1 MSKKIPVR
9 GINYVRP
16 SELKFTKKN
25 ETKSYTKYEIET
37 FKSAKQPSGD
47 DIFTRDIDSL
57 IFCNDK
63 MTIKVPKPGF
73 MKKEGKSK
81 FAYAFGMFPNPKNG
95 KAAYLD
101 GCILGALGLKRQKT
115 IADVICFITHDISE
129 DDKKKLEVV
138 FDKVIYVPYISPYDM
153 GGEGDL
159 KTIKMDP
166 KIFQNCNNYTKEH
179 PYSHVFFKL
188 HIFNPDLFPYEKVCF
203 IDSDLVPM
211 NYFDS
216 LFMLNT
222 PAGWIEYRKK
232 MPFSSGFHWDRCD
245 YLKHGEKIPK
255 IFTDIDTPGG
265 SEVNAGLMVVS
276 PSKKEYDSMI
286 KELTSPLEKWMG
298 KTKFHKGYYD
308 FDFSGKSIRAQK
320 FVANSYCYPEQNYLT
335 KRYSGKWTY
344 IEFAFQSWTLDP
356 CNSFGIHM
364 AAFNPKPWF
373 KQPVGTELKIKS
385 KNLIIPYVTEDMV
398 ESFSDLPKAFV
409 ADKMDNYYE
418 NISYSYEIFNDLMV
432 WGLLK
437 YEGLKD
443 FFLEGMEIRGPKI
456 SFDRDVFKP
465 LTGKDDFLLIK
476 DIIKSSRSYK
486 QMSLSQQSI
495 YKLLTDYDNEKNNV
509 GKMNVC
515 LKNKVNRYGE
525 KSQDKTIITWPG
537 EKKSGE
543 KKSGEKKSGLKTKK
557 KTKKGKRTQKTKK
570 QDKKK
575 LIYFYMDNCKWC
587 KEFQK
592 IWQQLKKNKSIK
604 FMKINGPKNP
614 TMTKKYKV
622 NSYPTLV
629 KIEGGSHELFEEER
643 TLKNLKEFLE

>member
-1 MSKKIPVR
+1 MSKKSVQ

-16 SELKFTKKN
+16 PELKFTKKN
-25 ETKSYTKYEIET
+25 ETDSYTKYEIET
-37 FKSAKQPSGD
+37 FKSAKEPSGD

-73 MKKEGKSK
+73 MKKEGKAK

-115 IADVICFITHDISE
+115 IADVVCFITHDIDE
-129 DDKKKLEVV
+129 DDKRKLEVV
-138 FDKVIYVPYISPYDM
+138 FDRVIYVPYISPFDM
-153 GGEGDL
+153 GGEGNL

-203 IDSDLVPM
+203 VDSDLVPM

-222 PAGWIEYRKK
+222 PAGWVEYRKK

-255 IFTDIDTPGG
+255 MFTDIDKPGG
-265 SEVNAGLMVVS
+265 SDVNAGLMVIS
-276 PSKKEYDSMI
+276 PNKKEYDSMI

-298 KTKFHKGYYD
+298 KTKLHKGFHD
-308 FDFSGKSIRAQK
+308 FDFSGKSIKAQK

-344 IEFAFQSWTLDP
+344 IEYAFQSWTLDP

-373 KQPVGTELKIKS
+373 KQPVGSELKIKS
-385 KNLIIPYVTEDMV
+385 KHKHFPYVNEDMV

-409 ADKMDNYYE
+409 ADKMDDYYE

-432 WGLLK
+432 WGLLE

-443 FFLEGMEIRGPKI
+443 FFLENMEIRGPKI
-456 SFDRDVFKP
+456 SFDKDIFKP
-465 LTGKDDFLLIK
+465 LTGKKDFLLIK
-476 DIIKSSRSYK
+476 DINKSSRAYK

-495 YKLLTDYDNEKNNV
+495 YKLLTDYGNEKSNI
-509 GKMNVC
+509 KKRNVC

-525 KSQDKTIITWPG
+525 KTQDKSIITWTG
-537 EKKSGE
+537 FKEKKDITD
-543 KKSGEKKSGLKTKK
+543 KKSAYTKKKKSSKK
-557 KTKKGKRTQKTKK
+557 KTKGKTKGKTKI
-570 QDKKK
+570 K
-575 LIYFYMDNCKWC
+575 LIYFYMDGCGWC
-587 KEFQK
+587 DKFK
-592 IWQQLKKNKSIK
+592 PLWSKLKKEVKDIK
-604 FMKINGPKNP
+604 FMKINGPQNP
-614 TMTKKYKV
+614 TMKDKYGVKT
-622 NSYPTLV
+622 YPALV
-629 KIEGGSHELFEEER
+629 KIENKNHELFEGER
-643 TLKNLKEFLE
+643 TFENLKDFLK